1 MGTSAW
7 LISTAALHPSI
18 AALGVSI
25 VGVRFFGISRGVF
38 RYLERL
44 VSHDV
49 TFRLLARLRTWFY
62 QKLEPLAPARLIQQR
77 AGDLL
82 ARILGDVETLENFY
96 VRIVSPPL
104 TALLVGLG
112 TVLFLNSYSPLMGLS
127 LVGFFVALGFLLP
140 LLTQVLS
147 RRPATDLITQRAEL
161 QTRLVDNIQGL
172 ADILAFDRARD
183 QMERI
188 SVIARDYAASQ
199 KRVAW
204 VTGMQS
210 GASILLS
217 NLAAWTV
224 LCLSIP
230 MVTGGEISGV
240 MIAPLTLLTLASF
253 EAVNPL
259 PLAAQT
265 WNSVREAARRLF
277 EVVDVEGVVRER
289 GTATAIEPASSE
301 LSFEDLSFA
310 YPGTDEPVLRHV
322 TFSLKPG
329 QRMAV
334 VGPSGAGKSTLVN
347 LLLRFWEYG
356 SGGIRMGGVPLHE
369 LDPERVRERLAVV
382 SQDTYFFNTSIREN
396 LRIAAPDLGQE
407 QMESAARSA
416 NIHDFITR
424 LPQGYDTFIGEQGA
438 RLSGGERQRLAIA
451 RALLKEAPILIL
463 DEPTANLDPLVEKEV
478 LDTLFRLMQGRTTLL
493 ITHRLVGLENM
504 DEILVLDRGRISER
518 GTHRSLLAQ
527 DGLYRRLWELQNRI
541 LQGM

>member
-1 MGTSAW
+1 MLLGAFTIGASVALMGTSAW

-62 QKLEPLAPARLIQQR
+62 EKLEPLAPARLMQQR

-112 TVLFLNSYSPLMGLS
+112 TVLFLSSYNPLMGIS
-127 LVGFFVALGFLLP
+127 LTGFFVALGILLP
-140 LLTQVLS
+140 LLTQALS

-172 ADILAFDRARD
+172 ADILAFDRAQD
-183 QMERI
+183 QLERI
-188 SVIARDYAASQ
+188 SVIARDYGASQ

-230 MVTGGEISGV
+230 MVTGGELNGV

-289 GTATAIEPASSE
+289 GTATALQPASSE
-301 LSFEDLSFA
+301 VSFEDLSFA
-310 YPGTDEPVLRHV
+310 YPGTNEPVLRHV
-322 TFSLKPG
+322 TFTLKQG
-329 QRMAV
+329 QRIAV

-356 SGGIRMGGVPLHE
+356 SGENTHGRHPTARPRPCPGAGAPGGGLPEHPLLQHLHPREPAACLTGPGTGADGIRCQVGEHPRLHHPPAPG
-369 LDPERVRERLAVV
+369 LRDLHRRAGSAPERR
-382 SQDTYFFNTSIREN
+382 
-396 LRIAAPDLGQE
+396 
-407 QMESAARSA
+407 
-416 NIHDFITR
+416 
-424 LPQGYDTFIGEQGA
+424 
-438 RLSGGERQRLAIA
+438 
-451 RALLKEAPILIL
+451 
-463 DEPTANLDPLVEKEV
+463 
-478 LDTLFRLMQGRTTLL
+478 
-493 ITHRLVGLENM
+493 
-504 DEILVLDRGRISER
+504 
-518 GTHRSLLAQ
+518 
-527 DGLYRRLWELQNRI
+527 
-541 LQGM
+541 